1 MKQRGFLNREEA
13 MQEASNAYHGADSI
27 LSVHRASSLPGNIH
41 AQAFTRFPEIHMA
54 STAESCFTHELGHAV
69 QQMMSPITA
78 NKHIKG
84 NAIQDHAFL
93 EKEADIIGE
102 RLKQIPIRQ
111 QGIVHTSKG
120 NVMQPA
126 YYTNEQLLL
135 LDKTFMKKARAFEK
149 RLGIYLYTN
158 ASVIAEAKIA
168 LKTLIETLV
177 EFYNSYDAL
186 FQDKKSSSGQI
197 GPQIDA
203 KATACEVLDNGNL
216 REIMTMFYNGA
227 FSSRNK
233 DTLAKSIADEK
244 RRAGQPDYMLDNLYQ
259 VAGGDAQKM
268 FDLDKLLPILNA
280 TKGAA
285 YNQKLDEQRTNRT
298 RRSAVAH
305 VLTEELLDDKLSLSG
320 RERAYL
326 AAFLPQAPLP
336 WISGKQA
343 FKLQGD
349 STKGKKG
356 GTDNSADWFIR
367 THLEKRIPTT
377 SGTSGT
383 TIRMLAAY
391 KMLGLHNEEG
401 FLCALLAWMI
411 CGEDHSLYEI
421 LKGAKYAGMPMQPLH
436 NIQDLYGKLPEI
448 LHIPDTQLR
457 ALDSEFYDL
466 FDQVCSMDTQT
477 IPASTAKQCAW
488 ILEENGDRS
497 YRLEDLKLT
506 WYQNKQQPDELYY
519 ITDDASSPYAPLSGK
534 NNAATWITWYQRKPD
549 SSLLRSEIVEHWD
562 LNTRETLLFYIEK
575 RLKHDYHSELDTARR
590 MERAATLIAIGLQWN
605 TAFSLKQIQDKVL
618 PILSADPI
626 FQGIDIQ
633 EIKTVFELSRD
644 IKGSPEMYMTQMYKK
659 INPALKLMLKTQGD
673 EVDTDESA
681 LELANLLALNWN
693 MNLLTPYEGRQVGRG
708 EGVENF
714 QTKYPN
720 LYRLTQGT
728 AGTYDANETVIM
740 NKTVSTFY
748 DNRSTYAKKSLQ
760 WIIQLTGKHGAY
772 LPKSEQK
779 YGEEYEVMLP
789 PGTRLQVDKIHY
801 TTDKITLYAH
811 TLDYQGVS
819 LKYKTKAI

>member
-1 MKQRGFLNREEA
+1 MKQQGFLNREEA
-13 MQEASNAYHGADSI
+13 MQEAANAYHGADSI

-41 AQAFTRFPEIHMA
+41 AQAFTQFPEIHMA
-54 STAESCFTHELGHAV
+54 SAAESCFTHELGHAV

-102 RLKQIPIRQ
+102 RLKRIPIRQ
-111 QGIVHTSKG
+111 HANAHTS
-120 NVMQPA
+120 P
-126 YYTNEQLLL
+126 
-135 LDKTFMKKARAFEK
+135 
-149 RLGIYLYTN
+149 
-158 ASVIAEAKIA
+158 SV
-168 LKTLIETLV
+168 
-177 EFYNSYDAL
+177 
-186 FQDKKSSSGQI
+186 
-197 GPQIDA
+197 
-203 KATACEVLDNGNL
+203 
-216 REIMTMFYNGA
+216 
-227 FSSRNK
+227 
-233 DTLAKSIADEK
+233 
-244 RRAGQPDYMLDNLYQ
+244 
-259 VAGGDAQKM
+259 
-268 FDLDKLLPILNA
+268 
-280 TKGAA
+280 
-285 YNQKLDEQRTNRT
+285 
-298 RRSAVAH
+298 
-305 VLTEELLDDKLSLSG
+305 
-320 RERAYL
+320 
-326 AAFLPQAPLP
+326 
-336 WISGKQA
+336 
-343 FKLQGD
+343 
-349 STKGKKG
+349 
-356 GTDNSADWFIR
+356 
-367 THLEKRIPTT
+367 
-377 SGTSGT
+377 
-383 TIRMLAAY
+383 
-391 KMLGLHNEEG
+391 
-401 FLCALLAWMI
+401 
-411 CGEDHSLYEI
+411 
-421 LKGAKYAGMPMQPLH
+421 
-436 NIQDLYGKLPEI
+436 
-448 LHIPDTQLR
+448 
-457 ALDSEFYDL
+457 
-466 FDQVCSMDTQT
+466 
-477 IPASTAKQCAW
+477 PASATLQPAW

-549 SSLLRSEIVEHWD
+549 SSLLRAEIVERWD
-562 LNTRETLLFYIEK
+562 LNTKETLLFYIEK
-575 RLKHDYHSELDTARR
+575 RLKHDYHSELDTAPR

-605 TAFSLKQIQDKVL
+605 TTFSSKQIQDKVL

-720 LYRLTQGT
+720 LYSLTQGT

-789 PGTRLQVDKIHY
+789 PGTRLQVDEIHY